1 MCIHVAEEGFDRLG
15 SDQCLHTSATAAHRK
30 LPSVVLVLEI
40 RIYLSRKRT
49 VLRASVTAGAHGSV
63 GGAASSATVPAA
75 SHPYRR
81 CELDDPPPPR
91 RIACAIAASNSAS
104 SSAAAWHRAKTSVH
118 CAASALE
125 HYQHR

>member
-1 MCIHVAEEGFDRLG
+1 MCTHVAEEG

-49 VLRASVTAGAHGSV
+49 VLRASVTVGAHGSV
-63 GGAASSATVPAA
+63 GGGGLLGDRASGVTPLPPVRA
-75 SHPYRR
+75 
-81 CELDDPPPPR
+81 DDPPPPR